1 MVFYGLIVLP
11 LLLPKIARGAVAF
24 EASFEQDDL
33 VVTPFGVRPRECVL
47 EVPSGSVVE
56 ETEGEAVRV
65 TLGGKSWQ
73 HTPSPRCQNLSS
85 SYSPASSPDP
95 SCQNPP
101 CTCSALPCNN
111 WIDNAGSMNMQRY
124 IGGMSAT
131 YLTPG
136 TPPHDNGQT
145 LFYFIGAEN
154 TDGTPRGGQPPPSGR
169 AILQPVLTY
178 SPSGWCVNS
187 TTGWCFSS
195 WYCCPKNLTTHSA
208 YIIDIKPGDIF
219 LGSFNLSKNGYFET
233 IGRNVATGE
242 TTSLKSPRQGRNFNW
257 ADVTQEVYNVE
268 SCQDFAVGPMEFR
281 DIRLWDTNFKDM
293 SPDWLLTTKKP
304 CEGKIH
310 QHGKSFSVTHSNSE
324 AE

>member
-1 MVFYGLIVLP
+1 MIVL
-11 LLLPKIARGAVAF
+11 LLLLRSIAEGVVALKEGDF
-24 EASFEQDDL
+24 L
-33 VVTPFGVRPRECVL
+33 VTPFGMRPRECVL
-47 EVPSGSVVE
+47 EVPSGAVVE
-56 ETEGEAVRV
+56 ETEGETVRV
-65 TLGGKSWQ
+65 TVGETSWE
-73 HTPSPRCQNLSS
+73 HTPSPRCRNLSTSFS
-85 SYSPASSPDP
+85 STGLSDP
-95 SCQNPP
+95 SCQKPP

-111 WIDNAGSMNMQRY
+111 WIDNAGSMNMKRF

-136 TPPHDNGQT
+136 TPPRDNGQT

-195 WYCCPKNLTTHSA
+195 WYCCPKNLTTHST

-219 LGSFNLSKNGYFET
+219 MGSFNLSTNGYFET
-233 IGRNVATGE
+233 VGRNVATGE

-257 ADVTQEVYNVE
+257 ADITQEVYSVE

-281 DIRLWDTNFKDM
+281 DVSLWDTHFEEM
-293 SPDWLLTTKKP
+293 SPDWLLTRNKP
-304 CEGKIH
+304 CEGKIV
-310 QHGKSFSVTHSNSE
+310 QNGKSFTVMHDNSE
-324 AE
+324 VDTF